1 GARCALV
8 RLLRCA
14 GAAALLR
21 GHPHLPGGRATAS
34 PFCRA
39 VRTDVRSAFLPFRRT
54 EIAGGS
60 RTPEHTRAHE
70 GAPHAREGRP
80 QHERTAIRRSPSR
93 RFWQARSIPTGTRVQ
108 TLSTLTADPSTHAGL
123 TGQAQAALTA
133 RSCRAVPAT
142 QAAVAASSCV
152 LSAVCCPPCGIT
164 G

>member
-1 GARCALV
+1 MHARDCLNTK
-8 RLLRCA
+8 
-14 GAAALLR
+14 GPPFDGPLR
-21 GHPHLPGGRATAS
+21 GVSGR
-34 PFCRA
+34 R
-39 VRTDVRSAFLPFRRT
+39 
-54 EIAGGS
+54 
-60 RTPEHTRAHE
+60 
-70 GAPHAREGRP
+70 
-80 QHERTAIRRSPSR
+80 
-93 RFWQARSIPTGTRVQ
+93 RSIPTGTRVQ